1 MSETTKA
8 PFQSFPAHLSLKLLW
23 LLYILLNDLHHVII
37 VLFSSNWLFLTVSN
51 SAEEMEFIRSSAKFA
66 EPLSDHCYE
75 LLIK

>member
-8 PFQSFPAHLSLKLLW
+8 IFQSFLTHLLLKLLW

-37 VLFSSNWLFLTVSN
+37 VLLSSDWFLLTVSN
-51 SAEEMEFIRSSAKFA
+51 SAEEVEFVRSSAKFA

>member
-8 PFQSFPAHLSLKLLW
+8 IFQSFLTHSLLKLLW

-37 VLFSSNWLFLTVSN
+37 VLLSSDWFLLTVSN
-51 SAEEMEFIRSSAKFA
+51 SAEEVEFVRSSAKFA
-66 EPLSDHCYE
+66 EPLSDRCYE

>member
-8 PFQSFPAHLSLKLLW
+8 TFQSFPTHLLKLLW
-23 LLYILLNDLHHVII
+23 LLYILLNDLHHVVI
-37 VLFSSNWLFLTVSN
+37 VLFSSDWLFLTVSN

>member
-8 PFQSFPAHLSLKLLW
+8 IFQSFLTHLLLKLLW

-37 VLFSSNWLFLTVSN
+37 VLLSSDWFLLTVSK
-51 SAEEMEFIRSSAKFA
+51 SAEEMEFVRSSAKFA